1 MGRLT
6 LNMLL
11 SFAQFEREIAGE
23 RIRDKIKASKAK
35 GMWMGG
41 TVPLGYDAIDKQLI
55 VNAAEAETVCRIFE
69 LYLEFGSVR
78 RLTER
83 LAALGI
89 VSKRRAHATGRISG
103 GKPFQRGALYHLLS
117 NRIYI
122 GEIAHRGEVHQGRH
136 DAIIDPATWG
146 AAQAR
151 LASNRHERGLR
162 KNAKAPSLLAGL
174 VFDAEGQPL
183 TPTHANKGGRRYR
196 YYVSAA
202 LIRGPKDA
210 TGNGM
215 RIPAS
220 ELEGLVTDRLLE
232 FLNSSMELADALAPF
247 RLPAHALEAAFE
259 RASKIAGQF
268 DCDQRTR
275 ADTFRHLVTR
285 IVVAPDELKIQLDR
299 KSVALMLRLPVDAQ
313 DTTLDLAVLKV
324 RASLQRAGQSKRLV
338 IGDQR
343 EPRIDAGLVALLH
356 GGLPGSAT
364 GSGSV

>member
-1 MGRLT
+1 
-6 LNMLL
+6 
-11 SFAQFEREIAGE
+11 
-23 RIRDKIKASKAK
+23 
-35 GMWMGG
+35 
-41 TVPLGYDAIDKQLI
+41 
-55 VNAAEAETVCRIFE
+55 
-69 LYLEFGSVR
+69 VR
-78 RLTER
+78 RLKER

-89 VSKRRAHATGRISG
+89 VSKLHAHATGRISG

-136 DAIIDPATWG
+136 DAIIDPATWD

-174 VFDAEGQPL
+174 VFAAEGQPL

-202 LIRGPKDA
+202 LFRGAKDA
-210 TGNGM
+210 ARNGM
-215 RIPAS
+215 RIPAG

-232 FLNSSMELADALAPF
+232 FLNSSMELADSLAPF
-247 RLPAHALEAAFE
+247 RLPAHALDAALD
-259 RASKIAGQF
+259 RACKIAGQF
-268 DCDQRTR
+268 DCNQRAP
-275 ADTFRHLVTR
+275 ADTFRHLVRR
-285 IVVAPDELKIQLDR
+285 IVVAPDELTIQLDR
-299 KSVALMLRLPVDAQ
+299 KSLALMLRLPGDAQ

-343 EPRIDAGLVALLH
+343 EPCIDAGLVALLREAFESRQLVLEASDESMNQMTQRLGMPNGHLTTLMRLSLPRAGH
-356 GGLPGSAT
+356 GEIRDILEGRQPPALSRQKLLEKSRGLPHEWAQQRAWLGWET
-364 GSGSV
+364 